1 MSKKELTDGE
11 KEKLKAHAKHHTKK
25 HIRRMTAMMK
35 QGLTFKKAHLKT
47 RSLERAEAK
56 KRGKKKPASQVTQKQ
71 SQRQVVNI
79 TLGASRRRAKAKPK
93 AQRSVREHR
102 LTDKNVRM
110 AYSMITTPSTANIN
124 MLQADVNFIRN
135 KALELEQ
142 SMGHMS
148 QQQRL
153 YNNDAGARQPANPI
167 TINPTINPVITVPTP
182 HVATPRVATPAP
194 PTTPAPPRS
203 PAIRRLR
210 GEQLRRQDADFMR
223 ASPTSQQSPP
233 ALLSS
238 PIRRRDQRLRQQ
250 AESELKISREAI
262 SKLEDQVRF
271 LTGQR
276 SRIGETVASQRA
288 ELQQQAIANEE
299 LRTAV
304 RNQSRA
310 RQGNLTRARKA
321 EKKLKDIPEAVAVA
335 TDDAPPAPPAPPKDP
350 KDPPSGGSGAFGG
363 TGDPNIP
370 PDSGVM

>member
-182 HVATPRVATPAP
+182 
-194 PTTPAPPRS
+194 
-203 PAIRRLR
+203 
-210 GEQLRRQDADFMR
+210 
-223 ASPTSQQSPP
+223 
-233 ALLSS
+233 
-238 PIRRRDQRLRQQ
+238 
-250 AESELKISREAI
+250 
-262 SKLEDQVRF
+262 
-271 LTGQR
+271 
-276 SRIGETVASQRA
+276 
-288 ELQQQAIANEE
+288 
-299 LRTAV
+299 
-304 RNQSRA
+304 
-310 RQGNLTRARKA
+310 
-321 EKKLKDIPEAVAVA
+321 
-335 TDDAPPAPPAPPKDP
+335 
-350 KDPPSGGSGAFGG
+350 
-363 TGDPNIP
+363 
-370 PDSGVM
+370 